1 MTDTQS
7 LSGPASRPR
16 LSGPASRPGLPAR
29 ARVVIIGG
37 GVIGTSV
44 AYHLA
49 QLGWTD
55 VLLLEQGQLS
65 CGTTWHAAGLVGQLR
80 ASENGTRLV
89 QYSCELYERL
99 EKETGLGT
107 GFRRCG
113 GVTVARTPERM
124 TQLSRTA
131 AAAEAYQLECELI
144 SPQRARELYPV
155 MRVDDLAGAIW
166 LPGDG
171 RANPTDLTAALA
183 RGARDRGVTIRE
195 RTRVTGILSGHGPGV
210 RTLFGPRAAKGVRTE
225 AGDVEAEVVVN
236 CAGQWAKQVGAMAGV
251 TVPLHSAEHF
261 YVVTEQV
268 DGVNRD
274 FPILRDP
281 DGYTYIKEEV
291 GGLVVGGFE
300 PAAKP
305 WVAPDALPY
314 PFEFQLLEEDWD
326 HFAILM
332 DSAIERIPVLAE
344 TGIKMFY
351 NGPESFTPDN
361 QFILGEAPELWNFF
375 VAAGFN
381 SVGIASAGGAGRAL
395 AEWITEGE
403 PSLDLSAV
411 DIRRFARFNGNNQ
424 WLHDRVSEVLG
435 LHYAVP
441 WPNREPASA
450 RPFRRSPVYHLLKQ
464 ANAGFGS
471 KMGWE
476 RANFFAPPGQH
487 AGIEYGWGQ
496 QNWQPWSS
504 AEQRAARTG
513 VALFD
518 QTSFSKY
525 LMTGR
530 DAEYVLQW
538 LCTADVAVAPGRT
551 VYTGMLNAHGTYEA
565 DITVTRLSAD
575 EFLLVSSAASTERD
589 KDHITRRMP
598 AAAHASLVDVT
609 SGFAVYGVMGP
620 RSRDLLTRVSRSD
633 LSDEAF
639 PFGSSRE
646 IDLGYATVRATR
658 ITYVGELGW
667 ELYVPAEF
675 AVGAYEDLM
684 NAGADLGLAN
694 AGYYAIESLRLEKAY
709 RAFGR
714 ELTPDYNPSEAG
726 LLFACKLKTGIGFL
740 GRVAVEQARAAGPRR
755 RLVSL
760 VLADADP
767 AAMIWGGELVL
778 RDGAAVGQV
787 TSGAWGET
795 LGGCV
800 GLAYIRHPDGRVLT
814 PDDVRAGEYQVNVG
828 GQLYPVTVHL
838 RPPFDPA
845 GDRIKGR
852 YASQLVPP
860 AAPL

>member
-1 MTDTQS
+1 MS
-7 LSGPASRPR
+7 AEL
-16 LSGPASRPGLPAR
+16 GLPGR

-49 QLGWTD
+49 HLGWTD

-80 ASENGTRLV
+80 ASESGTRLV
-89 QYSCELYERL
+89 QYSTELYDRL
-99 EKETGLGT
+99 EAETGLSA

-113 GVTVARTPERM
+113 GVTVARTQDRL
-124 TQLSRTA
+124 TQLRRTA
-131 AAAEAYQLECELI
+131 ATAEAYELDCELLT
-144 SPQRARELYPV
+144 PAQARDRYPV
-155 MRVDDLAGAIW
+155 MQIADLAGAIW

-183 RGARDRGVTIRE
+183 RGARDRGAVIRE
-195 RTRVTGILSGHGPGV
+195 RTRVTAILSDGTAVTGV
-210 RTLFGPRAAKGVRTE
+210 RTDQ
-225 AGDVEAEVVVN
+225 GDVEAEVVVN
-236 CAGQWAKQVGAMAGV
+236 CAGQWAKQVGALCGV

-261 YVVTEQV
+261 YVVTDQI
-268 DGVNRD
+268 DGVHRNL
-274 FPILRDP
+274 PVLRDP
-281 DGYTYIKEEV
+281 DGYTYFKEEV

-300 PAAKP
+300 PDAKP

-314 PFEFQLLEEDWD
+314 PFEFQLLNEDWD

-332 DSAIERIPVLAE
+332 DSAVHRIPVLAQ
-344 TGIKMFY
+344 TGIKKFY

-361 QFILGEAPELWNFF
+361 QFILGEAPELRNFF
-375 VAAGFN
+375 VGAGFN

-395 AEWITEGE
+395 AEWIIEGE

-441 WPNREPASA
+441 WPNRELATA
-450 RPFRRSPVYHLLKQ
+450 RPFRRSPAYHLLKQ
-464 ANAGFGS
+464 ANACFGS
-471 KMGWE
+471 RMGWE
-476 RANFFAPPGQH
+476 RANYFAPPGQD
-487 AGIEYGWGQ
+487 AAIEYGWGRQ
-496 QNWQPWSS
+496 SWQPWSN
-504 AEQRAARTG
+504 AEQRAARGG

-525 LMTGR
+525 LVTGR
-530 DAEYVLQW
+530 DAEQALQW
-538 LCTADVAVAPGRT
+538 LCTADVGVEPGRT
-551 VYTGMLNAHGTYEA
+551 VYTGMLNARGTYEA
-565 DITVTRLSAD
+565 DITVTRLSAH

-598 AAAHASLVDVT
+598 AGCHASLADVT
-609 SGFAVYGVMGP
+609 SAYAVYGVMGP
-620 RSRDLLTRVSRSD
+620 RSRELLSRLSRSD
-633 LSDEAF
+633 FSDKAF
-639 PFGSSRE
+639 PFSTSRE

-684 NAGADLGLAN
+684 DAGAGLGLVN
-694 AGYYAIESLRLEKAY
+694 AGYYAIESMRLEKAY

-714 ELTPDYNPSEAG
+714 ELTADYNPVEAG
-726 LLFACKLKTGIGFL
+726 LTFACKLNTDISFL
-740 GRVAVEQARAAGPRR
+740 GREPVEKARADGPRR

-760 VLADADP
+760 VLPDP
-767 AAMIWGGELVL
+767 GVMIWGGELVL
-778 RDGAAVGQV
+778 RNGIAVGQV
-787 TSGAWGET
+787 TSGAWGEAVA
-795 LGGCV
+795 GCV
-800 GLAYIRHPDGRVLT
+800 GLAYIRHPDGDVLT
-814 PDDVRAGEYQVNVG
+814 RDVVRAGSYQVNVNG
-828 GQLYPVTVHL
+828 RLYPATIHL
-838 RPPFDPA
+838 RPPYDPE
-845 GDRIKGR
+845 GERVKGR
-852 YASQLVPP
+852 EP
-860 AAPL
+860 

>member
-1 MTDTQS
+1 MTETLS
-7 LSGPASRPR
+7 LPS
-16 LSGPASRPGLPAR
+16 R

-37 GVIGTSV
+37 GVIGASV

-99 EKETGLGT
+99 EQETGLST

-113 GVTVARTPERM
+113 GVTVARTADRM
-124 TQLSRTA
+124 TQLRRTA
-131 AAAEAYQLECELI
+131 ATAEAYQLECELI
-144 SPQRARELYPV
+144 SPQRARELYPI

-183 RGARDRGVTIRE
+183 RGARDKGVTIRE
-195 RTRVTGILSGHGPGV
+195 RTRVTGILTDGRTDGRAVAGV
-210 RTLFGPRAAKGVRTE
+210 RTDQ
-225 AGDVEAEVVVN
+225 GDVEAEVVVN
-236 CAGQWAKQVGAMAGV
+236 CAGQWAKQVGALGGV

-268 DGVNRD
+268 DGVHRN

-300 PAAKP
+300 PDAKP
-305 WVAPDALPY
+305 WVAPDALPH
-314 PFEFQLLEEDWD
+314 PFEFQLLDEDWD

-332 DSAIERIPVLAE
+332 DSAIARIPVLAE

-361 QFILGEAPELWNFF
+361 QFILGEAPELRNFF

-395 AEWITEGE
+395 AEWIAGGE
-403 PSLDLSAV
+403 PGLDLSAV
-411 DIRRFARFNGNNQ
+411 DIRRFAAFNGNNQ

-441 WPNREPASA
+441 WPNRELASA
-450 RPFRRSPVYHLLKQ
+450 RPFRRSPAYHLLQQ
-464 ANAGFGS
+464 ANACFGS

-476 RANFFAPPGQH
+476 RANFFAPPGQS
-487 AGIEYGWGQ
+487 ADIEYGWGQ

-525 LMTGR
+525 LVTGR
-530 DAEYVLQW
+530 DAEQVLQW

-575 EFLLVSSAASTERD
+575 EFLLVSSAATTERD

-598 AAAHASLVDVT
+598 ANAHASLVDVT
-609 SGFAVYGVMGP
+609 SAFAVYGVMGP
-620 RSRDLLTRVSRSD
+620 RSRELLGLLSRSD

-639 PFGSSRE
+639 PFGSSRQ

-714 ELTPDYNPSEAG
+714 ELTPDYNPAEAG
-726 LLFACKLKTGIGFL
+726 LLFACKLKTSIGFL
-740 GRVAVEQARAAGPRR
+740 GREAVEQARADGPRR

-760 VLADADP
+760 VLADAGSEDRD
-767 AAMIWGGELVL
+767 AMIWGGELVL

-795 LGGCV
+795 VGGCV
-800 GLAYIRHPDGRVLT
+800 GLAYLRHPDGRVLT
-814 PDDVRAGEYQVNVG
+814 PDVLRAGEYQVNVG
-828 GQLYPVTVHL
+828 GQLYPATVHL

-852 YASQLVPP
+852 YDRFPASS
-860 AAPL
+860 